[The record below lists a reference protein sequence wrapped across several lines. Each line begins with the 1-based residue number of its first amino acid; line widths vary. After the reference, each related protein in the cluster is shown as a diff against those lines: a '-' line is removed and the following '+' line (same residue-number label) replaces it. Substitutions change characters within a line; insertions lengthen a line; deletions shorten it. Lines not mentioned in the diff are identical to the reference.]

1 MSVVPSAR
9 LLAAAPMV
17 AAVLGSEPFSAAPI
31 PDVSFTDTRLNNGL
45 RVIVAEDQGAP
56 VVSIAVAYNV
66 GSRDERAGRTGV
78 AHLFEHMMFKGSAN
92 VGSGEHLLLVLNNG
106 GNMNGNTSKERT
118 LYFETLPA
126 NQLDLALF
134 LEADRMSSLDITQ
147 ENLDNQR
154 LAVQEERRLMLDNQP
169 YGRTGEAIE
178 ELAYDSFA
186 YEHSAFG
193 SMQDLNSASVDDVA
207 SFFRTYYAP
216 NNAVLAIVGD
226 VKAADALA
234 RVQKYFAAIPPQP
247 PPPQVEFDEP
257 PQQHERRL
265 RVDDALARLPR
276 LDIAYKV
283 PPGNSNADDALVV
296 LATILAG
303 GRSSRLYETVVRQ
316 QQLAADVSVSW
327 GERRGPG
334 LLRLVVT
341 PVPGGDIDTLEAAI
355 DEEVERLKTAVI
367 ADWEIEKARTK
378 ARWEIVTARQ
388 SSLQRAVQLSQYA
401 LFYDDPGRINAR
413 ANRLA
418 AITSAEVQRVAR
430 TYLTRENRTVV
441 VTVPKQPAEGRGR
454 L

>member
-1 MSVVPSAR
+1 
-9 LLAAAPMV
+9 
-17 AAVLGSEPFSAAPI
+17 
-31 PDVSFTDTRLNNGL
+31 
-45 RVIVAEDQGAP
+45 
-56 VVSIAVAYNV
+56 
-66 GSRDERAGRTGV
+66 
-78 AHLFEHMMFKGSAN
+78 
-92 VGSGEHLLLVLNNG
+92 
-106 GNMNGNTSKERT
+106 
-118 LYFETLPA
+118 
-126 NQLDLALF
+126 
-134 LEADRMSSLDITQ
+134 
-147 ENLDNQR
+147 
-154 LAVQEERRLMLDNQP
+154 
-169 YGRTGEAIE
+169 
-178 ELAYDSFA
+178 
-186 YEHSAFG
+186 
-193 SMQDLNSASVDDVA
+193 
-207 SFFRTYYAP
+207 
-216 NNAVLAIVGD
+216 
-226 VKAADALA
+226 
-234 RVQKYFAAIPPQP
+234 
-247 PPPQVEFDEP
+247 
-257 PQQHERRL
+257 L